1 MQRSQKGM
9 SAIGILIVLILIVFA
24 ALIGM
29 RVTPAYLEY
38 FAIKKAIASI
48 VESGEA
54 SSGSTADVRKAFERH
69 QAIDDFTAIGP
80 QDLEISKD
88 GSQVVISFAY
98 EKRVPLFYNISLLI
112 DFAGSSQPGW
122 RKPRGE

>member
-1 MQRSQKGM
+1 MRRRQRGM
-9 SAIGILIVLILIVFA
+9 SAIGILIVLILVVFA

-48 VESGEA
+48 KESGELRDGTPA
-54 SSGSTADVRKAFERH
+54 SVRKAFERH
-69 QAIDDFTAIGP
+69 QAIDDFQSVAP
-80 QDLEISKD
+80 QDLEIVKE
-88 GSQVVISFAY
+88 GGEMVVSFGY

-112 DFAGSSQPGW
+112 DFSGSTQPG
-122 RKPRGE
+122 RLKRRE